1 MRVIRSTSHASAN
14 ARSDGG
20 RRSQAWKPERETPSS
35 LHNSEIEWLAFSAA
49 MNRNRLTA
57 SRSPSRRRPR
67 LFSRSPAPA
76 RATTPAGAVR
86 AAPRARRRS
95 GHRAHPAR
103 SALAAPTAAATP
115 ATHRDRRRSP
125 QASDPFERRAPPLHA
140 ETPAGTAFGTSA
152 SLAWPDSLSAGP
164 DNPALSCP
172 RNRGHSNDH
181 SRLAYCELLP
191 SERKDACV
199 ALLERARSWY
209 RAQGIVC
216 ERVLTDNAKAHHSHC
231 WRGACAQL
239 GIERRYTRPY
249 SPWTNGKAEALI
261 KTLLREWAYRF
272 AYRTS
277 AHRARA
283 LRLPKVV
290 QPPSAA
296 WFARSPTSDQPRL
309 TPVWSV
315 QLALLLG
322 RYFLLLP
329 LGRVRPGSRGAVEL
343 RAPVEALLRCL
354 DVGGVADP
362 SLERRRLQRAP
373 IGERRLPG
381 MRAERVHRIEVC
393 RRILV
398 RLTAGEKDDSR
409 HGGGHGVLEALD
421 RHLGDGSDVGSIG
434 RLVA

>member
-164 DNPALSCP
+164 DSPALSCP
-172 RNRGHSNDH
+172 RNRGHSNDAT
-181 SRLAYCELLP
+181 RLAYVEVLADEKGATAVGFL
-191 SERKDACV
+191 RW
-199 ALLERARSWY
+199 ALAFFRSY
-209 RAQGIVC
+209 GISV
-216 ERVLTDNAKAHHSHC
+216 ERVLTDNGPAYRSLVHALACKALGLKHS
-231 WRGACAQL
+231 R
-239 GIERRYTRPY
+239 TRPY
-249 SPWTNGKAEALI
+249 RPCTNGKAERFI
-261 KTLLREWAYRF
+261 RTLLGGWAYS
-272 AYRTS
+272 ALYGTS
-277 AHRARA
+277 
-283 LRLPKVV
+283 
-290 QPPSAA
+290 
-296 WFARSPTSDQPRL
+296 
-309 TPVWSV
+309 
-315 QLALLLG
+315 
-322 RYFLLLP
+322 
-329 LGRVRPGSRGAVEL
+329 E
-343 RAPVEALLRCL
+343 
-354 DVGGVADP
+354 
-362 SLERRRLQRAP
+362 
-373 IGERRLPG
+373 ERRLG
-381 MRAERVHRIEVC
+381 LAGWLEFYN
-393 RRILV
+393 RRRPHGSLGRQPPV
-398 RLTAGEKDDSR
+398 ARLQALRNNVAGSYT
-409 HGGGHGVLEALD
+409 
-421 RHLGDGSDVGSIG
+421 
-434 RLVA
+434 